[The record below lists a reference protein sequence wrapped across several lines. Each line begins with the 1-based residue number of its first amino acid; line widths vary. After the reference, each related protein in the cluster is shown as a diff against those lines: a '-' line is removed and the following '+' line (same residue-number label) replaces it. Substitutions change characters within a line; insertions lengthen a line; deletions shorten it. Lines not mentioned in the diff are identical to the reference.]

1 MRNAGNGTKDALS
14 LSLSKAARRS
24 SIVSKETDRGLI
36 DVDVHHEG
44 GGSLRIDVEDPA
56 FDRLL
61 PRRRPAAAG
70 IDGIAET
77 AADDEGVGLV
87 GEAEDIV
94 HVELQMHAGIRRR
107 PRHQVD

>member
-14 LSLSKAARRS
+14 LSLSKAARRRS
-24 SIVSKETDRGLI
+24 SVSKETDRGLI

-44 GGSLRIDVEDPA
+44 GGFLRIDLEDPSLY
-56 FDRLL
+56 RLL
-61 PRRRPAAAG
+61 PPSRPTAAG
-70 IDGIAET
+70 IDGIAGT
-77 AADDEGVGLV
+77 AEDDEGVGLV

-107 PRHQVD
+107 P